1 MHQDAVSERCRVRS
15 GVDAVKLTNYP
26 SRCGAGSSGRGR
38 NPDDMSLAALPVPRF
53 LIAGRVLHSA
63 LTLAQ
68 KSERF
73 TGGLG
78 LGWLGRGMRTPD
90 EHNEF

>member
-1 MHQDAVSERCRVRS
+1 MHQNAVSQRCRVRS
-15 GVDAVKLTNYP
+15 GVDAVKLANYP
-26 SRCGAGSSGRGR
+26 SRRGAGSSGRGR

-73 TGGLG
+73 SAV
-78 LGWLGRGMRTPD
+78 LGRG
-90 EHNEF
+90 